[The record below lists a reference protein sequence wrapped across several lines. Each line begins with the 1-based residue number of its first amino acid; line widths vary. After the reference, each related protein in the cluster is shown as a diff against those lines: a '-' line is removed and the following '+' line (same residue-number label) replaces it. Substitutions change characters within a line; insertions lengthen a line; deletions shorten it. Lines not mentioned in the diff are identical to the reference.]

1 MSKVRLGIVVVLL
14 AALGAFGA
22 GCGGDDAAT
31 TSAAST
37 PSTSTPAATTS
48 TPAATT
54 STPAATTSTPAAAGT
69 GDVAA
74 GKTLFEG
81 KCQGCHANLG
91 TEAATGPVLAGGGR
105 TADRIRN
112 QVVNGSPSSGVMPA
126 GLYSGAEL
134 DNVVAFV
141 LSIQ

>member
-1 MSKVRLGIVVVLL
+1 MSKFRLGIVIALL
-14 AALGAFGA
+14 SGLAAFGA
-22 GCGGDDAAT
+22 GCGGDDEAT
-31 TSAAST
+31 TPAAST
-37 PSTSTPAATTS
+37 PSTSTPAA
-48 TPAATT
+48 
-54 STPAATTSTPAAAGT
+54 GT
-69 GDVAA
+69 GDITA
-74 GKTLFEG
+74 GQALFEG

-112 QVVNGSPSSGVMPA
+112 QVVNGSKSSGVMPA
-126 GLYSGAEL
+126 GLYSGADL